1 MPTTEERIPRRCR
14 LNRDA
19 LTPTMLATLRVIRQ
33 LGKQEAAL
41 VCPTAT
47 IRALFRRG
55 VIDSTLTIIDDGQG
69 GT

>member
-1 MPTTEERIPRRCR
+1 MPTTEELITRSCRR
-14 LNRDA
+14 NRDA
-19 LTPTMLATLRVIRQ
+19 LTPTMLASLRVIRQ
-33 LGKQEAAL
+33 LGKQDAAL

-55 VIDSTLTIIDDGQG
+55 VIDSALTIVDDGQG

>member
-1 MPTTEERIPRRCR
+1 MPKTKRPNHSSHRSG
-14 LNRDA
+14 DA
-19 LTPTMLATLRVIRQ
+19 LTPTMQAALRVIRS
-33 LGKQEAAL
+33 LGRQDAAL

-55 VIDSTLTIIDDGQG
+55 VIDSALTIIDDGQG